1 MKSLI
6 LKFLIVMKKTYIRP
20 ILEIL
25 DVELDG
31 ALLQNISISNNEIS
45 ESDAGF
51 TKEERS
57 EWSNIWE

>member
-6 LKFLIVMKKTYIRP
+6 LKFLIVMKKTYIKP
-20 ILEIL
+20 LLEIL

-31 ALLQNISISNNEIS
+31 ALLQNISISNNEIN
-45 ESDAGF
+45 ENNAGF

-57 EWSNIWE
+57 DWSNIWE

>member
-31 ALLQNISISNNEIS
+31 ALLQNISISNNEIN

-57 EWSNIWE
+57 DWSNIWE

>member
-31 ALLQNISISNNEIS
+31 ALLQNISISNNEIN

>member
-6 LKFLIVMKKTYIRP
+6 LKFLIVMKKTYIKP
-20 ILEIL
+20 LLEIL

-31 ALLQNISISNNEIS
+31 ALLQNISISNNEIN
-45 ESDAGF
+45 ESNAGF

>member
-6 LKFLIVMKKTYIRP
+6 LKFLIVMKKTYIKP
-20 ILEIL
+20 LLEIL

-45 ESDAGF
+45 ESNAGF

>member
-6 LKFLIVMKKTYIRP
+6 LKFLIVMKKTYIKP
-20 ILEIL
+20 LLEIL

-31 ALLQNISISNNEIS
+31 ALLQNISISNNEIN

-57 EWSNIWE
+57 DWSNIWE

>member
-31 ALLQNISISNNEIS
+31 ALLQNISISNNEIN
-45 ESDAGF
+45 ESNAGF

>member
-1 MKSLI
+1 
-6 LKFLIVMKKTYIRP
+6 MKKTYIKP

-31 ALLQNISISNNEIS
+31 ALLQNISISNNEIN
-45 ESDAGF
+45 ESNAGF

>member
-1 MKSLI
+1 
-6 LKFLIVMKKTYIRP
+6 MKKTYIKP
-20 ILEIL
+20 LLEIL

-45 ESDAGF
+45 ESNAGF